1 MLYML
6 YLQLLSPLPV
16 PGGECLVVTG
26 PCQHGLGQGAGQ
38 GRARLPRERGGGG
51 GLVNRDS

>member
-1 MLYML
+1 MLDII
-6 YLQLLSPLPV
+6 YLQLLLSPLPV

-26 PCQHGLGQGAGQ
+26 PGQHGLGQGAGQ

-51 GLVNRDS
+51 GLVRDS